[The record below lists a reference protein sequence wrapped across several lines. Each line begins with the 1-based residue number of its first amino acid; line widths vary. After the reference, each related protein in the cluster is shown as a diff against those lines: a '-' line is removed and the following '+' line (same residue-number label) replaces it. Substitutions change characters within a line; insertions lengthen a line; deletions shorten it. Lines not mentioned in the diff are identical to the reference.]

1 MKNPPLLIHRNL
13 EASKSR
19 HLHSSDTL
27 MHQLATT
34 FDGTVANNGVMFDIR
49 SSPLLS
55 VTIRSLSFH
64 TVTKGACDV
73 EVYTKKK
80 KHVYFEAVPSAWTE
94 VLIEN
99 VECLGPGIE
108 TVLNENM
115 FMDMHD
121 LEIEKGAERA
131 FYIRVSGT
139 DMIYSNTASFDEVY
153 AEDSHIQILEG
164 TGLDSYFGG
173 YSSPRMWN
181 GRVSY
186 SAVTNSMHPTS
197 GSCARNIQTES
208 TESKN
213 TNFGIMF
220 DVTSLATGVLTIQGV
235 ALPTDTLNEVQYKIF
250 TIPDGFQFGK
260 GSMLPWNAPIAE
272 GSRKPEPSGILAI
285 SDEIFQNIRLTPG
298 KTQGFYITLTS
309 KNLLYHTT
317 TLSVGSTYVMNDDIS
332 VSVGVGVGTY
342 PQAETFYNSR
352 GFYGRILYMS
362 NDSCDLEST
371 IPYHFVV
378 HYPKDWSATDVSSE
392 IEFRV
397 KTVFPDLM
405 ATDINLMVLYQKY
418 KLDLQKVV
426 PTEDNGDLGP
436 CTTTKANYRCARIK
450 ADLFFSHSDGADEGI
465 IEFALLQ
472 NAERVKQSLSLGD
485 LEVYYAGD
493 EPLDSR
499 LVITLSGVPNK
510 RMGAEEIELFE
521 HTTKLY
527 LKEHAESGKVEVL
540 AVEVQLQNLAA
551 AGGSLRKLV
560 GDTSTIDITTI
571 VTGKH
576 RPPSPGLN
584 FDDLIEDSV
593 NSEDSTFKEE
603 LIQSTTE
610 SGIEYFSSVEEI
622 RALSVRTMS
631 PTESPGGG
639 ALAYGEFDLGEK
651 GLGLVANIGIIIG
664 AALFTFAVVFGTFL
678 YRKRRQEQKRFKLNM
693 EVDSDDEDDPLFIDI
708 FKSNRSVKEDS
719 KVPPKSAFSKKAE
732 EEDSSEVSDII
743 RRSMNTASTNVSD
756 ETPLAK
762 GGNRRSFRKKGDQT
776 RQSSSQYNDLRHS
789 QLSSRS
795 IGQGSSTSSRGRAE
809 YDKVEDVNGRC
820 PPSRRNL
827 NGNSFVNI
835 DINDGLEGDEDDN
848 SSMMSSST
856 SSTLSTQ
863 GKMPSD
869 PSRRN
874 EYF

>member
-1 MKNPPLLIHRNL
+1 
-13 EASKSR
+13 
-19 HLHSSDTL
+19 
-27 MHQLATT
+27 
-34 FDGTVANNGVMFDIR
+34 
-49 SSPLLS
+49 
-55 VTIRSLSFH
+55 
-64 TVTKGACDV
+64 
-73 EVYTKKK
+73 
-80 KHVYFEAVPSAWTE
+80 
-94 VLIEN
+94 
-99 VECLGPGIE
+99 
-108 TVLNENM
+108 
-115 FMDMHD
+115 
-121 LEIEKGAERA
+121 
-131 FYIRVSGT
+131 
-139 DMIYSNTASFDEVY
+139 
-153 AEDSHIQILEG
+153 
-164 TGLDSYFGG
+164 
-173 YSSPRMWN
+173 
-181 GRVSY
+181 
-186 SAVTNSMHPTS
+186 
-197 GSCARNIQTES
+197 
-208 TESKN
+208 
-213 TNFGIMF
+213 
-220 DVTSLATGVLTIQGV
+220 
-235 ALPTDTLNEVQYKIF
+235 
-250 TIPDGFQFGK
+250 
-260 GSMLPWNAPIAE
+260 
-272 GSRKPEPSGILAI
+272 
-285 SDEIFQNIRLTPG
+285 
-298 KTQGFYITLTS
+298 
-309 KNLLYHTT
+309 
-317 TLSVGSTYVMNDDIS
+317 
-332 VSVGVGVGTY
+332 
-342 PQAETFYNSR
+342 
-352 GFYGRILYMS
+352 
-362 NDSCDLEST
+362 
-371 IPYHFVV
+371 
-378 HYPKDWSATDVSSE
+378 
-392 IEFRV
+392 
-397 KTVFPDLM
+397 
-405 ATDINLMVLYQKY
+405 
-418 KLDLQKVV
+418 
-426 PTEDNGDLGP
+426 
-436 CTTTKANYRCARIK
+436 
-450 ADLFFSHSDGADEGI
+450 
-465 IEFALLQ
+465 
-472 NAERVKQSLSLGD
+472 
-485 LEVYYAGD
+485 
-493 EPLDSR
+493 
-499 LVITLSGVPNK
+499 
-510 RMGAEEIELFE
+510 MGAEEIELFE

-708 FKSNRSVKEDS
+708 FKSNRSVEEDS